1 MRISTAHSKQ
11 QIQGLQAFG
20 ALSRFRHWWVYAV
33 IAALLASNVFLGIAL
48 YKSPQIAKALS
59 QTSDLQISA
68 YENRIAYL
76 RTELDRLHSRQNAK
90 SGDINLQLQ
99 ELVSQQE
106 LLIEQHDYVRTLAD
120 KAKSLGLDLPS
131 NKSAAATLAPRIPTT
146 STDIAEVTTRLTQ
159 MQNES
164 LVALQS
170 IAKSASDSSNII
182 AAELKKAGYATNWQN
197 SATGGPYI
205 PAQDTISADEHIDAA
220 NAAMMA
226 LARFQKAKAAISD
239 APIFRPLASQHSYSS
254 RFGNRKDPFTGRKAF
269 HSGLDFRAP
278 SGTKVRSLGAGKVIF
293 AGRRGGY
300 GNTVEIKHSN
310 GMVSRYAHLSKI
322 RVKVGASVN
331 RHTTIGLVGS
341 TGRSTG
347 PHLHLEV
354 RSNDK
359 PLDPHAFI
367 RIGSKLAK
375 YL

>member
-1 MRISTAHSKQ
+1 M
-11 QIQGLQAFG
+11 
-20 ALSRFRHWWVYAV
+20 
-33 IAALLASNVFLGIAL
+33 FLGIAL

-59 QTSDLQISA
+59 QTADLQISA

-120 KAKSLGLDLPS
+120 KAKSLGLELPS

-205 PAQDTISADEHIDAA
+205 PAQG
-220 NAAMMA
+220 
-226 LARFQKAKAAISD
+226 
-239 APIFRPLASQHSYSS
+239 RPQH
-254 RFGNRKDPFTGRKAF
+254 R
-269 HSGLDFRAP
+269 
-278 SGTKVRSLGAGKVIF
+278 
-293 AGRRGGY
+293 
-300 GNTVEIKHSN
+300 
-310 GMVSRYAHLSKI
+310 
-322 RVKVGASVN
+322 
-331 RHTTIGLVGS
+331 
-341 TGRSTG
+341 
-347 PHLHLEV
+347 
-354 RSNDK
+354 
-359 PLDPHAFI
+359 
-367 RIGSKLAK
+367 
-375 YL
+375 